1 MFELWGEVRVEVA
14 GNLERSS
21 VNLILSRLV
30 VLLLFTGLVA
40 AYVVVFP
47 RIKGP

>member
-30 VLLLFTGLVA
+30 VLLLFTVA

-47 RIKGP
+47 RIKGR